1 MDIGEQ
7 DWPLGRECKKNSP
20 FNSEPQLLHSASNG
34 ILQSEQILHSAIG
47 QSLMLGQRKV
57 STAEEVFFGESSNSE
72 LECDVLHIPK
82 GKFNDDKF
90 LSLSKA
96 SDLEL
101 NLPNDG
107 ETACAFDIGEDVV
120 EVLLG
125 SSYPKQDNERELSS
139 DFEVKKAKGIDR
151 NQLCLSGR
159 EKFNIGGSCRVALLQ
174 TC

>member
-57 STAEEVFFGESSNSE
+57 STAEEVNF
-72 LECDVLHIPK
+72 H
-82 GKFNDDKF
+82 DDMF

-101 NLPNDG
+101 KLPNDG
-107 ETACAFDIGEDVV
+107 KDVV
-120 EVLLG
+120 ALLLG
-125 SSYPKQDNERELSS
+125 SSYPKQDNEREQSW

-151 NQLCLSGR
+151 NQFSMCFSGR
-159 EKFNIGGSCRVALLQ
+159 KR
-174 TC
+174 